1 MHTERHD
8 PRRGPQWLKRKKGH
22 WQRKGLIFVALFI
35 LMALVGCGSG
45 PGIGGTSTPTAQP
58 GQSPVPTSTSS
69 LTPPAVS
76 SPTPAPTS
84 GPGETPTPARP
95 TPTPRPAPSAC
106 QTPVGVTP
114 VAAQEIEAGNTSKAQ
129 IALTFDAG
137 GPAAPTSRILDIL
150 ASHQLHTT
158 WFLTGQWAEQNP
170 ELVQRVQRE
179 GHEIGNH
186 SMTHP
191 DLTTLPDEQVCQEL
205 TQADQVIS
213 SITGQSTRPYF
224 RPPYGARND
233 QVRQLA
239 ANLGYRTVYW
249 TIDTIDWRSDATPQ
263 TITERVMSHLSNG
276 AIILMHAGSDVE
288 AQTLDQLIPLIQQK
302 GYQIVTLTQLLQ

>member
-22 WQRKGLIFVALFI
+22 WRSKGLVVVGLFLLVI
-35 LMALVGCGSG
+35 LVGCGSG
-45 PGIGGTSTPTAQP
+45 PDIGRTSTSTVQP
-58 GQSPVPTSTSS
+58 GQSPVATSNPSITPSTTSG
-69 LTPPAVS
+69 
-76 SPTPAPTS
+76 PTS
-84 GPGETPTPARP
+84 GPTAAPTSVRP
-95 TPTPRPAPSAC
+95 TAPPNPVPSAC
-106 QTPVGVTP
+106 QSVGVRP
-114 VAAQEIEAGNTSKAQ
+114 VSSQEIDAGNTSKAQ
-129 IALTFDAG
+129 IAFTFDAG
-137 GPAAPTSRILDIL
+137 GPADPTSRILDIL

-158 WFLTGQWAEQNP
+158 WFLTGQWAKENSA
-170 ELVQRVQRE
+170 LVQRVQRE

-191 DLTTLPDEQVCQEL
+191 DLTTLSDNQVCQEL

-213 SITGQSTRPYF
+213 SLIGKSTRPYF
-224 RPPYGARND
+224 RPPDGARND
-233 QVRQLA
+233 KVRQLA

-276 AIILMHAGSDVE
+276 AIILMHAGSEVE